1 MAEQKEKLFSEFEP
15 VSTEAW
21 MAKITA
27 DLKGVPFEKKL
38 VWKTGEGFNA
48 NPFYRLEDLEGLKTT
63 TSLPGEF
70 PFVRGT
76 KKDNDWL
83 VRQNIEVGDCKEANA
98 KALDVLMKGVTSL
111 GFIIKGL
118 VGFGDPLVYTP
129 LLSVALPNSTIT
141 PGMLPVSLVLNAR
154 VVWQNRDHFS
164 PRLVLPI
171 AAFVMLGI
179 IPGTLLLRYGSPTV
193 LKLLLGLVIIAM
205 GVEMLTRKP
214 GTGRPSALLR
224 SVMSFLSGVTAG
236 LFGIDLLFLAY
247 LERVT
252 QRREEFRSNVCF
264 VFIFES
270 VFRMIL
276 YLWNGMFNT
285 QNLLLSLIALPASLL
300 GMWVGALLDKRVS
313 DRLSHRFIIYVF
325 ILGGISSSIYALVQL
340 I

>member
-1 MAEQKEKLFSEFEP
+1 MDVGMVLFCFFSI
-15 VSTEAW
+15 A
-21 MAKITA
+21 
-27 DLKGVPFEKKL
+27 
-38 VWKTGEGFNA
+38 
-48 NPFYRLEDLEGLKTT
+48 
-63 TSLPGEF
+63 
-70 PFVRGT
+70 
-76 KKDNDWL
+76 
-83 VRQNIEVGDCKEANA
+83 
-98 KALDVLMKGVTSL
+98 L

-252 QRREEFRSNVCF
+252 QNREEFRSNVCF
-264 VFIFES
+264 VFLLES
-270 VFRMIL
+270 VFRVVL
-276 YLWNGMFNT
+276 YLWNGMFT
-285 QNLLLSLIALPASLL
+285 RESLLLCAVALPAAFL
-300 GMWVGALLDKRVS
+300 GMWAGAVLDRRVS

-325 ILGGISSSIYALVQL
+325 ILGGVSNSIYALLQM